1 MNEIMEMA
9 EEAEQGGNHSVMK
22 QMEQHKKLVND
33 CNDKLDSYQDE
44 LLELPRQIERLNQ
57 KLMTATM
64 EYCYAIMNENSE
76 EIEEISAWVTGIRI
90 ELKKKL
96 IKKQQMEQ
104 QNHEIYS
111 YMHDVFGA
119 DVIELFDMKYNPEEQ
134 HPK

>member
-1 MNEIMEMA
+1 M
-9 EEAEQGGNHSVMK
+9 
-22 QMEQHKKLVND
+22 
-33 CNDKLDSYQDE
+33 
-44 LLELPRQIERLNQ
+44 ELPRQIERLNQ